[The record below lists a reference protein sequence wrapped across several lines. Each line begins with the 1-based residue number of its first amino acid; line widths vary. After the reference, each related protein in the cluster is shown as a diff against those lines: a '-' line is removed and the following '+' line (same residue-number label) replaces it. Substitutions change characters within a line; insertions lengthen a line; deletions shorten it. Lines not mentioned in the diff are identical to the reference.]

1 MTLVRTSQT
10 KISYIVHEQ
19 HKVKSFLQIT
29 KYVRKLLKTG
39 LYFYSM
45 QKLIWSDVTIQLA
58 PHSDREQGTKRWCR
72 NNRKVTTLPS
82 AVEGKCKILT
92 GIF

>member
-1 MTLVRTSQT
+1 MQGQT
-10 KISYIVHEQ
+10 FFADHKICT
-19 HKVKSFLQIT
+19 KVTENRFQ
-29 KYVRKLLKTG
+29 
-39 LYFYSM
+39 LYFYSL
-45 QKLIWSDVTIQLA
+45 QKLIWSDVTIHAGLYF
-58 PHSDREQGTKRWCR
+58 DREQGTKRWSR